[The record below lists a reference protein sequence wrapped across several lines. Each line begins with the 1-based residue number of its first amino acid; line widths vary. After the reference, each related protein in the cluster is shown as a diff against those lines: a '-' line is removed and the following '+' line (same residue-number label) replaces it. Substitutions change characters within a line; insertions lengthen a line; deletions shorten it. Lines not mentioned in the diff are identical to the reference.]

1 VVSVLDRFVD
11 VCRVA
16 EACYLYVRSVSEG
29 SWEELSERKVINQ
42 ESKNG

>member
-1 VVSVLDRFVD
+1 MFVGLQK
-11 VCRVA
+11 RVI
-16 EACYLYVRSVSEG
+16 SVSEG